1 MDDVHLVTGIA
12 LLLANLIAGVWGGV
26 LWLGGTAT
34 VSERRRRA
42 SVGFWYGLRV
52 AQATVVLQAALGLV
66 LVFSGHTASSLHY
79 LYGVLP
85 LVVSL
90 LAELIRAGAAA
101 QELGEL
107 DFEILP
113 EPRQHA
119 IALAIIRR
127 EMGIMAVAC
136 LVIFL
141 LALRAAGTSSA
152 F

>member
-1 MDDVHLVTGIA
+1 MPEVHLVVGVTLIA
-12 LLLANLIAGVWGGV
+12 ANLAAGMWGGY
-26 LWLGGTAT
+26 LWL
-34 VSERRRRA
+34 ERRQSA
-42 SVGFWYGLRV
+42 GFWYALRI
-52 AQATVVLQAALGLV
+52 AQAAVILQALLGLL
-66 LVFSGHTASSLHY
+66 LVFTGHHASQLHI

-90 LAELIRAGAAA
+90 LAEVIRVGSAQ

-107 DFEILP
+107 DIHSLP
-113 EPRQHA
+113 AERQTQ

-127 EMGIMAVAC
+127 DTGIMATAC
-136 LVIFL
+136 LVVFL